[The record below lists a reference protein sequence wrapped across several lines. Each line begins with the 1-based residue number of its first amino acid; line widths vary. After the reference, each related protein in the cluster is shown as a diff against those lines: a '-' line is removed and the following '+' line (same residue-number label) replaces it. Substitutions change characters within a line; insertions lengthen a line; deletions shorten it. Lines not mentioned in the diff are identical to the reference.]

1 MCVCVRTRHSTTY
14 LFQRPNYTPSIF
26 IVHEDGHRERAE
38 LADAGVVFVS
48 AWMDVPCVC
57 MGEWPMGGSSG
68 GGTYNWRHMPHG
80 DAVGMSSDL

>member
-14 LFQRPNYTPSIF
+14 LFQRPNYTLSIF

-38 LADAGVVFVS
+38 LADAGAVFVS
-48 AWMDVPCVC
+48 AWMDVPRVC
-57 MGEWPMGGSSG
+57 GRVGHGWEQRW
-68 GGTYNWRHMPHG
+68 GTYNWRHMPHG